1 MSSPELRAAAWSWAD
16 HLRAGGTTPWAQWV
30 TTAPRDVPGI
40 AGRGRIPGAAQLELV
55 RRLAESLERPAGPDF
70 AALADRA
77 LARSGPGRGPAHIPL
92 SWPGDEPGH
101 GAAAA
106 RIGVPP
112 TDPASLPADELAR
125 AGVGLLADLV
135 ASAPAPPVDD
145 DGTAGGRPGR
155 RRPWH
160 KAFHLAGP
168 PVTTAAVRR
177 SLALAGHH
185 EGGRARDV
193 VLLAEPLDVALAQV
207 WSTRV
212 QRGAPVRWV
221 TFAGR
226 WARRDQLP
234 PSTDLV
240 AIASWWSG
248 RVGAEHVHVV
258 TGPDVRRTAAAAA
271 SVLGVSHVDTAPT
284 DPRSLPPAAV
294 DVLRRLNRV
303 LNVRLPEAERS
314 PRLRWV
320 ASRLPQDPAP
330 ALAVPERF
338 RPWLEQRAARVAEDL
353 VAGGYAVHGDLT
365 GIAPRHDGAPHPRNA
380 EVLDLVLATV
390 LDVAEQL
397 RGREVVDR

>member
-1 MSSPELRAAAWSWAD
+1 MSSPELRSAAWSWAD
-16 HLRAGGTTPWAQWV
+16 HLRAGGTTPWSRWAPA
-30 TTAPRDVPGI
+30 APRDLPDAG
-40 AGRGRIPGAAQLELV
+40 GRGRVPGAAQLELV
-55 RRLAESLERPAGPDF
+55 RRLADRLGRPAGPDF

-77 LARSGPGRGPAHIPL
+77 LARSGPGRGPAYIPL
-92 SWPGDEPGH
+92 AWPGDEP
-101 GAAAA
+101 AAS

-112 TDPASLPADELAR
+112 ADPATLPADELAR
-125 AGVGLLADLV
+125 AGIGLLADLLV
-135 ASAPAPPVDD
+135 TAPAPVPEPD
-145 DGTAGGRPGR
+145 RPGR
-155 RRPWH
+155 RKPWH

-185 EGGRARDV
+185 EGGRTPAV

-240 AIASWWSG
+240 AIASWWAN
-248 RVGAEHVHVV
+248 RVGSDHVHVV
-258 TGPDVRRTAAAAA
+258 TGPDVRRTAATTA
-271 SVLGVSHVDTAPT
+271 SVLGLSHVDAGPT

-294 DVLRRLNRV
+294 DLLRRLNRV
-303 LNVRLPEAERS
+303 LNVRLPEDQRAA
-314 PRLRWV
+314 RLRWV
-320 ASRLPQDPAP
+320 TGRLPQDEDPR
-330 ALAVPERF
+330 LAVPVRV
-338 RPWLEQRAARVAEDL
+338 RPWLEQRARQVADGL
-353 VAGGYAVHGDLT
+353 LAGGYAVHGDLT
-365 GIAPRHDGAPHPRNA
+365 GIAPRHDGAPHPRSA

-397 RGREVVDR
+397 RGREGVDR

>member
-1 MSSPELRAAAWSWAD
+1 VSSPELRSAAWSWAD
-16 HLRAGGTTPWAQWV
+16 HLRAGGTTPWVQWV
-30 TTAPRDVPGI
+30 STAPRDVPGLQ
-40 AGRGRIPGAAQLELV
+40 GRGRVPGAAQLELV
-55 RRLAESLERPAGPDF
+55 RRLAGRLDGPAGPDF

-77 LARSGPGRGPAHIPL
+77 LSRSGPGRGPAHIPL
-92 SWPGDEPGH
+92 SWPGEEPT
-101 GAAAA
+101 AS

-112 TDPASLPADELAR
+112 ADPGRLPADELAR
-125 AGVGLLADLV
+125 AGVGLLADLL
-135 ASAPAPPVDD
+135 ATAPPPPLEEGV
-145 DGTAGGRPGR
+145 RGR
-155 RRPWH
+155 RRTWH

-168 PVTTAAVRR
+168 PVTAAAVRR

-185 EGGRARDV
+185 EGGRSPEV

-212 QRGAPVRWV
+212 QRGVPVRWV

-240 AIASWWSG
+240 AIASWWAN
-248 RVGAEHVHVV
+248 RVGPERVHVV
-258 TGPDVRRTAAAAA
+258 TGADLRRTAATAA
-271 SVLGVSHVDTAPT
+271 SVLGLSHVDAGPT

-294 DVLRRLNRV
+294 DLLRRLNRV
-303 LNVRLPEAERS
+303 LNVRLPEHERT

-320 ASRLPQDPAP
+320 TSLLPEDDAP
-330 ALAVPERF
+330 ALTVPARV
-338 RPWLEQRAARVAEDL
+338 RPWLDDRAQQVADGL
-353 VAGGYAVHGDLT
+353 ADGGYAVHGDLT